1 MSARKALFLGHVM
14 QRNVLAHDHVKVRVI
29 KMMLDQYLL
38 MYFNKRKD
46 YWALE
51 KDVKCNIGDF
61 VLIEELDERVSPRTR
76 FELKEIV
83 FKLGAVVDPVTGRR
97 CRGTE
102 FIDENRKTQISEESS
117 AV

>member
-1 MSARKALFLGHVM
+1 M
-14 QRNVLAHDHVKVRVI
+14 Q
-29 KMMLDQYLL
+29 
-38 MYFNKRKD
+38 YFNKRKD

-76 FELKEIV
+76 YEIKETV
-83 FKLGAVVDPVTGRR
+83 FKLGAVVDPITGRR

-102 FIDENRKTQISEESS
+102 FVDENRKTLTSDEGS
-117 AV
+117 VV